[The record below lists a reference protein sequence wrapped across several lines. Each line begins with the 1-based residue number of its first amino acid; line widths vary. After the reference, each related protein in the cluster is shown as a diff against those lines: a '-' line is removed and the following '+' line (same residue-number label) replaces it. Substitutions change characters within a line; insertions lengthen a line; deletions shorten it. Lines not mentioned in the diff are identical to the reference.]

1 MGPVEVLRGG
11 FRDGVQ
17 VPGSDAGLEYE
28 VFVGLGDAAA
38 VVNYRQLPVPAGAQ
52 GGGDVDVAG
61 AGVAR
66 VAQKLEEGVL
76 DGAKTSW
83 AAPEAFDAREAS
95 EAGSEVSVRSF
106 QGFSIRAACRRAP

>member
-1 MGPVEVLRGG
+1 MGPVEILCDG

-17 VPGSDAGLEYE
+17 VPAGDARLEDE
-28 VFVGLGDAAA
+28 VFVGLRNAAA
-38 VVNYRQLPVPAGAQ
+38 VVDYRQLPVSAGAQ
-52 GGGDVDVAG
+52 GGSDVDVAG

-83 AAPEAFDAREAS
+83 AAPEAFDAQEAG
-95 EAGSEVSVRSF
+95 EAGSEVPVRSF
-106 QGFSIRAACRRAP
+106 QGGV

>member
-1 MGPVEVLRGG
+1 MRPGKVLCGG

-17 VPGSDAGLEYE
+17 VPAGDAGLEDE
-28 VFVGLGDAAA
+28 VFVGLGNTAA
-38 VVNYRQLPVPAGAQ
+38 VVDYRQLPVPAGAQ

-76 DGAKTSW
+76 DGAKTPR
-83 AAPEAFDAREAS
+83 AASEAFNAREAS

>member
-1 MGPVEVLRGG
+1 MGPGEILCDG

-17 VPGSDAGLEYE
+17 VPAGDAGLEDE
-28 VFVGLGDAAA
+28 VFVGLRNAAA
-38 VVNYRQLPVPAGAQ
+38 VVDYRQLTVPAGAQ

-66 VAQKLEEGVL
+66 VAQELEEGVL
-76 DGAKTSW
+76 DGAKTPR
-83 AAPEAFDAREAS
+83 AASEAFDAREAS
-95 EAGSEVSVRSF
+95 KARSQVPVRSF